1 MAVSTGQPVTD
12 RRAPKYE
19 VLAAALEQRV
29 RSMKAHDAL
38 PTERELLEEFGVSR
52 TTVRQA
58 IQLLIRK
65 GLVYNVQGSGTYVS
79 NPAVVSKTLRLTG
92 FSEDMRQ
99 RGMEPASTVLEH
111 GTVVASPDLAA
122 KLHISAGDPLVAIRR
137 LRSADG
143 VPMALETVY
152 LVAGLVD
159 RDRIDLVKSLYEQLR
174 DQGVNVVRAAQTIEA
189 VNVDA
194 EQAHRLDQAVGAAA
208 LRVQRVSF
216 TDRGIPFEHAETIY
230 RGDRYSFDVVVA
242 RDL

>member
-1 MAVSTGQPVTD
+1 MAIASPQSAD

-29 RSMKAHDAL
+29 RAMNARDAL

-65 GLVYNVQGSGTYVS
+65 GLVYNVQGAGTYVS

-99 RGMEPASTVLEH
+99 RGMEPASTILAQ
-111 GTVVASPDLAA
+111 GTVVATSELAA
-122 KLHISAGDPLVAIRR
+122 KLHIGPGDPLIAIRR

-152 LVAGLVD
+152 LVAALVD
-159 RDRIDLVKSLYEQLR
+159 LDHIDLTNSLYERLR
-174 DQGVNVVRAAQTIEA
+174 DEGVNVTRAAQAIEA

-194 EQAHRLDQAVGAAA
+194 EQARHLDQAVGAAA

-216 TDRGIPFEHAETIY
+216 TDRGTSFEHAETIY
-230 RGDRYSFDVVVA
+230 RGDRYSFDVVVG

>member
-1 MAVSTGQPVTD
+1 MAVTSSQSATD

-29 RSMKAHDAL
+29 RSMNARDAL

-99 RGMEPASTVLEH
+99 RGMEPASTVLEQ
-111 GTVVASPDLAA
+111 GEVVASPELAA
-122 KLHISAGDPLVAIRR
+122 KLHVSAGDQLLAIRR

-152 LVAGLVD
+152 LVAAMVD
-159 RDRIDLVKSLYEQLR
+159 LDRIDLTNSLYEQLR
-174 DQGVNVVRAAQTIEA
+174 EEGVNVTRAAQTIEA
-189 VNVDA
+189 VNLDA
-194 EQAHRLDQAVGAAA
+194 DQARQLDQAVGAAA
-208 LRVQRVSF
+208 LRVERVSF
-216 TDRGIPFEHAETIY
+216 TDRGTPFEHAETIY
-230 RGDRYSFDVVVA
+230 RGDRYSFDVVVG